1 MSSGSQRFPR
11 LLTVSQQFM
20 ERSPFV
26 SRRFDTVSS
35 PPMVSEGHGFPRASK
50 VTPRVLMDSVGSHG
64 PPFAFCRFLL
74 VSKGFQGSM
83 GFEGS
88 KGHPAAGFQEF
99 PIAVNGF

>member
-50 VTPRVLMDSVGSHG
+50 VTPRVLMDSVGSHA
-64 PPFAFCRFLL
+64 PPPLL
-74 VSKGFQGSM
+74 SDGF
-83 GFEGS
+83 
-88 KGHPAAGFQEF
+88 
-99 PIAVNGF
+99 